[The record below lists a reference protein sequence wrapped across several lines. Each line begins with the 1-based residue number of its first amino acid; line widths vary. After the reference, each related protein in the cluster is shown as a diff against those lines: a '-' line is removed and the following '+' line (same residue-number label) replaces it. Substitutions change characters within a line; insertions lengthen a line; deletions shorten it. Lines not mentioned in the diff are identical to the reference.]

1 MAENRA
7 KTPEKQEKTPLFR
20 LVSVEKHRTSQGQ
33 TSVLL
38 GQNLGTFPRRS
49 PMFPSFRQ
57 KRPQKGPFRIL
68 QYFGTTRMPVAF
80 EGLLS
85 PLSAPHILLTY
96 IKYTARHALHTASQI
111 QHKSSPNLQNP
122 TPILHLKVPAN
133 TGDLWHWCRKC
144 RRFSKTLFYGGEYAF
159 APTYCRQRSPTQ
171 NETGTSAGDLCAKTL
186 KTHRGRTKF
195 QVVFR

>member
-20 LVSVEKHRTSQGQ
+20 LASVEKHRTSQGQ

-96 IKYTARHALHTASQI
+96 IKYTARHALHTASQR
-111 QHKSSPNLQNP
+111 QHKAGQTCRILHQ
-122 TPILHLKVPAN
+122 TYILHPILHLKVPAN
-133 TGDLWHWCRKC
+133 TEDLWHW
-144 RRFSKTLFYGGEYAF
+144 
-159 APTYCRQRSPTQ
+159 
-171 NETGTSAGDLCAKTL
+171 
-186 KTHRGRTKF
+186 
-195 QVVFR
+195 V

>member
-7 KTPEKQEKTPLFR
+7 KTPEKQEKTPFFR

-68 QYFGTTRMPVAF
+68 QYFGTTRMPVDF

-85 PLSAPHILLTY
+85 PLSAPLILLTHV
-96 IKYTARHALHTASQI
+96 KPNVWQPLHTARQI
-111 QHKSSPNLQNP
+111 QHKSRPNLRNP
-122 TPILHLKVPAN
+122 TPNLH
-133 TGDLWHWCRKC
+133 
-144 RRFSKTLFYGGEYAF
+144 
-159 APTYCRQRSPTQ
+159 PTSNPTP
-171 NETGTSAGDLCAKTL
+171 ESAGKYWRFVA
-186 KTHRGRTKF
+186 
-195 QVVFR
+195 VV